1 MSVIKRFVIVITLTF
16 ATGILGIALLGH
28 FNDTTYHAS
37 KAARYAGTPEQIL
50 EYLAK
55 VDGLDIGKDGKKKWH
70 QTTANG
76 ASIDYQIVS
85 ENAHQSLLINVKSA
99 SFGMTATWN
108 YSLSSVTDNVTEVD
122 IQETLTVKNEWIRG
136 LMVLTGRDSQ
146 LKQEHRHIADGFEF
160 SN

>member
-1 MSVIKRFVIVITLTF
+1 MVCS
-16 ATGILGIALLGH
+16 
-28 FNDTTYHAS
+28 DTSTTPPSHAS
-37 KAARYAGTPEQIL
+37 KAARYAGTPEQTL

-85 ENAHQSLLINVKSA
+85 ENAHQSLSINVKSA